1 MSDRPG
7 SRPLTANPNK
17 APLGR
22 SPATASAPASTRGQQ
37 AQARQRHFV
46 FLLLNEFTLLS
57 FSAAIE
63 PLRIANRMSGQTI
76 YRWTVISEG
85 GADVTCSNGTMV
97 RVETGLQEIG
107 RDDVAIVC
115 GGVGVKANTTVAVK
129 NWLRR
134 AARKGSVIGGLCTG
148 AHTLAAAG
156 LLDNRRATIHWEN
169 RDGFLEEFS
178 ETELTKSVF
187 VIDGNRLTAAGGT
200 SSIDLILTL
209 IADDHGKDL
218 ANAVAD
224 QLIYTTI
231 RTDRDIQRL
240 SIPTRIGVRHPRL
253 SRVIERMEQ
262 SIEEPVSPAE
272 LAEEVGMS
280 TRQLERLFRRYLNRS
295 PKRYYMELRL
305 ARARNLLMQTD
316 LSVINV
322 ALACGFASPSHFSK
336 CYRAQYGTT
345 PYRERGAHGL
355 DDDLG
360 AEPGDED
367 GSLLADLD

>member
-1 MSDRPG
+1 MPRE
-7 SRPLTANPNK
+7 N
-17 APLGR
+17 
-22 SPATASAPASTRGQQ
+22 
-37 AQARQRHFV
+37 ARQRHFV
-46 FLLLNEFTLLS
+46 FLLLNDFTLLS

-63 PLRIANRMSGQTI
+63 PLRIANRMSGQSI
-76 YRWTVISEG
+76 YSWTVISEG
-85 GADVTCSNGTMV
+85 GGDVTCSNGTRL
-97 RVETGLQEIG
+97 RVDSGLTDIG

-115 GGVGVKANTTVAVK
+115 GGVGVKANTTTVVM

-169 RDGFLEEFS
+169 RDGFLEEFI
-178 ETELTKSVF
+178 ETDLTKSVF

-262 SIEEPVSPAE
+262 SIEEPVSPAD
-272 LAEEVGMS
+272 LAQEVGMS

-345 PYRERGAHGL
+345 PYRERGAHGM
-355 DDDLG
+355 DDEMG
-360 AEPGDED
+360 AEPGEED
-367 GSLLADLD
+367 TSLPDDIMSDGDS